1 MSRSNPMHRDLPHP
15 PRKVPE
21 WPFPSEPLDYPGL
34 PPDVKPV
41 KEKPVLPTDEAPF

>member
-1 MSRSNPMHRDLPHP
+1 MSKSNPMHRDLPHP
-15 PRKVPE
+15 KPAP
-21 WPFPSEPLDYPGL
+21 WPFPKEPLDYPGL